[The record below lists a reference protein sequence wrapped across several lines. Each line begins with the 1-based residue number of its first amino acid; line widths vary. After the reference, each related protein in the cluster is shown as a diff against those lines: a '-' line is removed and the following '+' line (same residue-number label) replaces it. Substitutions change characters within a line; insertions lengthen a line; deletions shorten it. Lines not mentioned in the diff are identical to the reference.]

1 MGIFDIF
8 KGKSEMEE
16 ILDEMYKIM
25 WPNGRDDIE
34 KGAAYFHDIIG
45 ESGEEVTK
53 LFVLA
58 YTHGFSS
65 IVRNDS
71 YTYEQFETH
80 LNFNGYIEKY
90 NLSNEQI
97 NDLHEFLLFCIRR
110 VKNGKIGI
118 SEITE
123 LK

>member
-58 YTHGFSS
+58 YTHGFNS

-71 YTYEQFETH
+71 YHYEQFEKH

-110 VKNGKIGI
+110 VKNEKIGI